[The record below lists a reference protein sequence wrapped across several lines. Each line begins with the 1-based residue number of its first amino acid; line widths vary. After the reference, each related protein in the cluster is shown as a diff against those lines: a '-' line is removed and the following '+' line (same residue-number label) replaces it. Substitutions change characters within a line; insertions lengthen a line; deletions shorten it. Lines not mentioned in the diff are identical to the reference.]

1 MHYCRQFVHRSRAR
15 LYCTEPSKTLYPK
28 GICNYDRTL
37 WRWQCSTTMTHF
49 PWAWQTLSPLSGV
62 QEKGRTE
69 VKPNPIK
76 CLFKYNDR
84 LTRKVESALDSQV
97 PMYTIVVMKSSL
109 THRTSGWP
117 ESHSSMCTESI
128 LQPPPPFK
136 CLHIQGRVIYSKG
149 PSHIWWCMT
158 VFHFYS
164 CRMTLCGWLWRL
176 DGAVRVWQRGGGAES
191 GAREEWLCG
200 TATDRQMGMGG
211 VEGLKVQGT
220 ETKEWSYWWL
230 KEGCTLNSSTLIQK
244 RIGGVK
250 VWTDR

>member
-49 PWAWQTLSPLSGV
+49 LWAWQTLSPLSGV

-128 LQPPPPFK
+128 LQPPPIQMPPHSRQSHIFK
-136 CLHIQGRVIYSKG
+136 RAFAHLMMHDSFSLLFMPNDSVWVAVKAGWSCACVAERRWSRIRGQGRV
-149 PSHIWWCMT
+149 T
-158 VFHFYS
+158 VWNCYWQANGD
-164 CRMTLCGWLWRL
+164 GWGW
-176 DGAVRVWQRGGGAES
+176 
-191 GAREEWLCG
+191 
-200 TATDRQMGMGG
+200 G
-211 VEGLKVQGT
+211 VEGARD
-220 ETKEWSYWWL
+220 W
-230 KEGCTLNSSTLIQK
+230 
-244 RIGGVK
+244 
-250 VWTDR
+250 D

>member
-128 LQPPPPFK
+128 LQPPPPPPHSNASTFK
-136 CLHIQGRVIYSKG
+136 
-149 PSHIWWCMT
+149 
-158 VFHFYS
+158 
-164 CRMTLCGWLWRL
+164 
-176 DGAVRVWQRGGGAES
+176 AES
-191 GAREEWLCG
+191 YIQKGLRTFDDAWQFFTSIHAEWLCVG
-200 TATDRQMGMGG
+200 GCEGWMELCVCGREEVEQNQGPGKSDCVELLLTGKWGWVGLRGWRCKGLRLKSGATDGWKKAA
-211 VEGLKVQGT
+211 L
-220 ETKEWSYWWL
+220 W
-230 KEGCTLNSSTLIQK
+230 IAAP
-244 RIGGVK
+244 
-250 VWTDR
+250 